1 MKREEL
7 LKQIAGE
14 LDAANVYEEYQTL
27 VNALDSEKIRVGV
40 LGQENSG
47 KTTFINAL
55 LETSIPTSNLPS
67 GINYVISYGEEN
79 TETKEDKAVIM
90 QSNNLWLKEN
100 NVNVLEINREIIL
113 DKITQVDLCNIL
125 VNCDACIYMLS
136 AQAALSRTD
145 MFILQNLSEIGIPT
159 FLVLSRTELLCDEDY
174 SQVLS
179 FVKDNLNRFSNVQ
192 ICDKRI
198 SLLTKQHS
206 KEIQESVAN
215 LLSKTDVATTR
226 LSFNDF
232 YFGYALSKLYS
243 KCQEK
248 INACQE
254 KQEEIE
260 KHAVEKECKLNEK
273 LTEWLKIETQLRQK
287 TTDISDKLR
296 VLLDNRKN
304 DIIRRLS
311 HDIDVCGDIKLFWE
325 KDFPF
330 RLEEMM
336 KVEFQSGIQK
346 VNQELIKTM
355 QWLQDELLKQFRCRM
370 SLTVGVVGDEI
381 HNSTELTDIDIADT
395 NKLKIITRIGTA
407 ATVIAAGALFA
418 TSGIGGIVMAASMV
432 SGLGAEFFM
441 RKQMNESKDKI
452 KQHLPEIVS
461 RAQIQLVTDFN
472 QKVQNVTDELISNLH
487 TLKSEWQEN
496 SQKEIEQEK
505 AIAKYNFSSS
515 KWDNIM
521 DRINQLSLTIL
532 N

>member
-1 MKREEL
+1 MKKEEL
-7 LKQIAGE
+7 LKQLADE
-14 LDAANVYEEYQTL
+14 LVSVNVYEEYQTF
-27 VNALDSEKIRVGV
+27 VSALDSEKIRIGV

-55 LETSIPTSNLPS
+55 LEISIPTSNLPS
-67 GINYVISYGEEN
+67 SINYVISYGEEN
-79 TETKEDKAVIM
+79 VETKGDKSVII
-90 QSNNLWLKEN
+90 QSNNLWLKEK
-100 NVNVLEINREIIL
+100 NVNVLEINKEIIL
-113 DKITQVDLCNIL
+113 DKISQVDLCNIF
-125 VNCDACIYMLS
+125 VNCDVCIYVLS
-136 AQAALSRTD
+136 AQAALNRTD
-145 MFILQNLSEIGIPT
+145 IFILKNLSEIGMPI
-159 FLVLSRTELLCDEDY
+159 FLVLSRTELLSEDDY

-179 FVKDNLNRFSNVQ
+179 FVKDNLKGFSNVQ
-192 ICDKRI
+192 ICEMRI
-198 SLLTKQHS
+198 SLLTKHHS
-206 KEIQESVAN
+206 KELQTSVAN
-215 LLSKTDVATTR
+215 LLSKTDVAITR
-226 LSFNDF
+226 SSFKDF

-254 KQEEIE
+254 KQVEIE

-311 HDIDVCGDIKLFWE
+311 HDIDMCGDIKLFWE

-336 KVEFQSGIQK
+336 KVEIQSGIQK

-355 QWLQDELLKQFRCRM
+355 QWLQDELLKQFKCRM
-370 SLTVGVVGDEI
+370 SLAVGVVGDEI
-381 HNSTELTDIDIADT
+381 HDSTKLTNIDIADA
-395 NKLKIITRIGTA
+395 NKLKIVTRIGTA
-407 ATVIAAGALFA
+407 ATVVAAGALFA

-432 SGLGAEFFM
+432 SGLGAEIII
-441 RKQMNESKDKI
+441 RKQMNESKEKI

-472 QKVQNVTDELISNLH
+472 QKIQNVTDELISNLQ
-487 TLKSEWQEN
+487 TLKSEWHEN
-496 SQKEIEQEK
+496 SLKAIEQEK
-505 AIAKYNFSSS
+505 TIAKYNFSYSR
-515 KWDNIM
+515 WDNIM
-521 DRINQLSLTIL
+521 SRINQLSLTIL
-532 N
+532 K